1 MLIYSEG
8 HPGVT
13 KILTLPKGEF
23 LLHICPFSLCNKWRI
38 IADANSL
45 KVRLELLPSRAR
57 FGDGAYYKLSE
68 IRGSEGVVYD
78 KR

>member
-1 MLIYSEG
+1 
-8 HPGVT
+8 
-13 KILTLPKGEF
+13 PKGEF